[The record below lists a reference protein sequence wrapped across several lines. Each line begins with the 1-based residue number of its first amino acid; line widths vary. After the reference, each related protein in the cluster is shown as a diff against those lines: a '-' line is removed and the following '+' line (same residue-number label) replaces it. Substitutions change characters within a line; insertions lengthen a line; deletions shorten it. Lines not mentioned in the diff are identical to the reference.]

1 MKAVTAAAVAT
12 ATVVSNISY
21 AQPVPVPASDA
32 SATLPGG
39 LRYVQ
44 PEGAPQMSPVLKS
57 ILNTAQQTDSSI
69 ENSVPPKVSEEVNQM
84 ISQPKIPVD
93 LVNNL
98 KVIFDGDLLLQ
109 DTFYTE
115 ANLKD
120 IFNLEVASVIEKSD
134 GAERDISISG
144 SVSDSVFP
152 RVKTSEFFGGS
163 AAGARFGGGKTIHQ
177 SGAVTAALNFGMYK
191 GGPDFNVAMKIFA
204 NKFVRLPSE
213 PFPHG
218 GPGAPTAPH
227 GSETWRCHQ
236 VDGEYERTI
245 TVGFNSAGNLSNI
258 LIEVKKN

>member
-12 ATVVSNISY
+12 ATVASNVSY
-21 AQPVPVPASDA
+21 AQPVPASDLPVA
-32 SATLPGG
+32 LPGS
-39 LRYVQ
+39 LRYVR
-44 PEGAPQMSPVLKS
+44 PDDTPQMAPALTSH
-57 ILNTAQQTDSSI
+57 LNSAQQASSPTNQSI
-69 ENSVPPKVSEEVNQM
+69 SPQGGKEVTKM
-84 ISQPKIPVD
+84 ISRPKTPVEF
-93 LVNNL
+93 VQNL
-98 KVIFDGDLLLQ
+98 KVIFDGDILLQ
-109 DTFYTE
+109 DAFYTE

-152 RVKTSEFFGGS
+152 RIKTSEFFGGS

-191 GGPDFNVAMKIFA
+191 GGPDFNAAMKIFA

-236 VDGEYERTI
+236 VAGQYERTI

>member
-1 MKAVTAAAVAT
+1 MKAVAAAAVAT
-12 ATVVSNISY
+12 ATVASNVSY
-21 AQPVPVPASDA
+21 AQPVPASDLPVA
-32 SATLPGG
+32 LPGS
-39 LRYVQ
+39 LRYVR
-44 PEGAPQMSPVLKS
+44 PDDTPQMVPALTSH
-57 ILNTAQQTDSSI
+57 LNSAQQASSPTNQSI
-69 ENSVPPKVSEEVNQM
+69 SPQGGKEVTQM
-84 ISQPKIPVD
+84 ISRPKTPVEF
-93 LVNNL
+93 VQNL
-98 KVIFDGDLLLQ
+98 KVIFDGDILLQ
-109 DTFYTE
+109 DAFYTE

-120 IFNLEVASVIEKSD
+120 IFNLEVASVIEKGD

-152 RVKTSEFFGGS
+152 RIKASEFFGGS

-191 GGPDFNVAMKIFA
+191 GGPDFNAAMKIFA

-236 VDGEYERTI
+236 VAGQYERTI